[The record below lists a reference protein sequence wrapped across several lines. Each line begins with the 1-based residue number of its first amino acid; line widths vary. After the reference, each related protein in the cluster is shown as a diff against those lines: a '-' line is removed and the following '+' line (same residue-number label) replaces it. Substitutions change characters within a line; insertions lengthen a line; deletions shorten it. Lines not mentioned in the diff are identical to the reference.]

1 MEYLSGESLP
11 ELTVSQALAV
21 CNRCFEGL
29 ELLVEGEVSGYGVSQ
44 GKWVFFDL
52 KDTTVEAKVRC
63 FTTVHQLSVQLE
75 DGMRV
80 LMKARPNI
88 HAKTGNFS
96 FIPSYIEPRG
106 EGSLKRAFELL
117 KKKLEAEGLFDV
129 YRKRQIPAIP
139 QHVGILSSEGA
150 AGFGDFMRIAKD
162 RLPGVTY
169 TLANVAVQGV
179 NAEAELVAGL
189 DYLNSYV
196 EPEVIVIIRGGGSL
210 EDLQAFNSEHLARAI
225 IRSKAP
231 VIVGVG
237 HERDVS
243 IADFVADVRA
253 STPSNA
259 AERVVPTRESI
270 QTKVVYVVS
279 SMERSTLS
287 HLQRLRNLI
296 TQQLSR
302 ESESI
307 LRFTYGVRAQVTQQL
322 ALGKQTITY
331 HLQTLRSQVHSRL
344 VTVEALA
351 PTNVLSRG
359 YSVTTVAG
367 KVVRKVGDAPAGSNL
382 TTHVS
387 DGTITSLVTKE

>member
-1 MEYLSGESLP
+1 MEYLAGETLP

-21 CNRCFEGL
+21 CNRCFDGL

-52 KDTTVEAKVRC
+52 KDTNVEAKVRC

-117 KKKLEAEGLFDV
+117 KKKLEAEGLFDIS
-129 YRKRQIPAIP
+129 RKRQIPTIP

-169 TLANVAVQGV
+169 TLVNVAVQGAK
-179 NAEAELVAGL
+179 AEAELVAGL
-189 DYLNSYV
+189 DYLNSYI

-259 AERVVPTRESI
+259 AERVVPTKESI
-270 QTKVVYVVS
+270 QTKVSYTVG
-279 SMERSTLS
+279 SMERTVLS
-287 HLQRLRNLI
+287 HLQSIRNRVS
-296 TQQLSR
+296 QQLSR
-302 ESESI
+302 ESEVI
-307 LRFTYGVRAQVTQQL
+307 TRFTLAVRSRVTQQL
-322 ALGKQTITY
+322 ALGRQTITY
-331 HLQTLRSQVHSRL
+331 HLQSLSSQVQARL
-344 VTVEALA
+344 VTIEALA

-359 YSVTTVAG
+359 YSVTLVAG
-367 KVVRKVGDAPAGSNL
+367 RVVRKVSDAPIGSTL

-387 DGTITSLVTKE
+387 DGSITSQVTKE